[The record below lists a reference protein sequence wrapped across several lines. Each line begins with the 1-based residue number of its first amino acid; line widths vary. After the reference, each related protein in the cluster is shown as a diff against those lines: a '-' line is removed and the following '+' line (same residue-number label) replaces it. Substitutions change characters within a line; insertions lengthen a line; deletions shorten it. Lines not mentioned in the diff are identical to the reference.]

1 MKKDK
6 MKKSRISTIAVLL
19 VAVAVGGI
27 FSIVTITIQSA
38 EAFVDPEPD
47 LAEPKASSIV
57 WLKT

>member
-1 MKKDK
+1 MN
-6 MKKSRISTIAVLL
+6 KSRISTIAVLL